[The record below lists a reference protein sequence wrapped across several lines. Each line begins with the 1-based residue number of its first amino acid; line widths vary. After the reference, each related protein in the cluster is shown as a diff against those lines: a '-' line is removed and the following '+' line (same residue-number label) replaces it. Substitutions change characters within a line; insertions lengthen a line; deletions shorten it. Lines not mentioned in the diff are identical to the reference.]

1 MTSEKPTAESIL
13 QSIPE
18 PELSTPRRAPAPVH
32 LWNPPVSGEMD
43 MRIAR
48 DGTWIHEGTA
58 ITRKPLVQLFA
69 GILRFDE
76 DQRYYLVTPV
86 ERWAIQV
93 EDAPFVAVS
102 LEVEGE
108 GEHQVLRFTTNLDD
122 SVEAGPDNPIRVVVD
137 PDTQEPSPYVLLR
150 TNLEA
155 LINRNV
161 FYDLAERAVEH
172 KVDGKSRFGLW
183 SHGTFFPIDGTSAAS

>member
-1 MTSEKPTAESIL
+1 MTSDKPTAESIL
-13 QSIPE
+13 QSIPQ
-18 PELSTPRRAPAPVH
+18 PEQSTPRRTPAPVH

-58 ITRKPLVQLFA
+58 ITRKPLAQLFA

-93 EDAPFVAVS
+93 EDVPFVAVS
-102 LEVEGE
+102 LEIDGE
-108 GEHQVLRFTTNLDD
+108 GEDQVLRFTTNLDD

-137 PDTQEPSPYVLLR
+137 SDTQEPSPYVLIR

-172 KVDGKSRFGLW
+172 EVDGKACFGVW
-183 SHGTFFPIDGTSAAS
+183 SKGTFFPIDVTSAAS